1 MRFNKKPG
9 SAFPQSSKNHPQP
22 LDAGVYPFT
31 IADAQESVSKQGNE
45 MMVIDLELPKN
56 TIVKDY
62 ITSKATWK
70 LKQLCECVGAAD
82 LFESG
87 EITAEQ
93 LVGYQGHVAIEIQVD
108 ESGKYWPK
116 NSVKKYL
123 AEGERPTKKEPM
135 KAATFDDDDLAF

>member
-1 MRFNKKPG
+1 MKFKSQGMYPPKKH
-9 SAFPQSSKNHPQP
+9 KQP

-31 IADAQESVSKQGNE
+31 IVEAKDAISKSGND
-45 MMVIDLELPKN
+45 MIVIDLELPQQ
-56 TIVKDY
+56 TVIKDY
-62 ITSKATWK
+62 IVANAAWK

-82 LFESG
+82 LFDSG

-123 AEGERPTKKEPM
+123 AEGERPAKKQAP
-135 KAATFDDDDLAF
+135 KAATFEDEDLPF